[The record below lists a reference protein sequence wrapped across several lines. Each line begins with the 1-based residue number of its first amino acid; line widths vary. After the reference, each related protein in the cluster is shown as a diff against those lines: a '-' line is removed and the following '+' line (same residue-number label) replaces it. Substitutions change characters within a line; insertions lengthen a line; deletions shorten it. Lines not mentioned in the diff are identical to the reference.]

1 MKPMLVRVDERLIHG
16 QVSMGW
22 VPVLNI
28 ETILIADN
36 RLAGDDWERDLVVS
50 GAPDEVTVQILG
62 IREAGAAL
70 TAPQNTRMM
79 VLARGP
85 ETMVELMDQ
94 GVHFTEINLGGLH
107 FRDGARRFL
116 DYLFLTPAD
125 VTALEELKSRGVQ
138 LIAQDLPGHSK
149 VDLNTSLAEGLLEYN
164 RLPVS

>member
-1 MKPMLVRVDERLIHG
+1 MNPVLVRVDERLIHG

-22 VPVLNI
+22 VPVFDI
-28 ETILIADN
+28 QRILIIDN
-36 RLAGDDWERDLVVS
+36 RLAEDDWERDLVKS
-50 GAPDEVTVQILG
+50 SAPDGVTVQVFG
-62 IREAGAAL
+62 VREAGPTL
-70 TAPQNTRMM
+70 TAPQDTRVM
-79 VLARGP
+79 VLARRP
-85 ETMVELMDQ
+85 ETMVELMDH

-125 VTALEELKSRGVQ
+125 VSALEELKSRGVQ